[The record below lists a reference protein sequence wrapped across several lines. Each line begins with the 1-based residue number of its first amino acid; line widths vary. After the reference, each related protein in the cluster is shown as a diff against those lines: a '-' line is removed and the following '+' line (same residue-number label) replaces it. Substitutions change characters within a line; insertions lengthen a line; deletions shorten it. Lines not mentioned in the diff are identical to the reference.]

1 MSFQE
6 WSETRLLVFAAF
18 MAVFAALFQAM
29 GSLSGI
35 GFFISPLATAPI
47 FLITIISKGFGFL
60 AYFVAIFILL
70 LLRPDELFVFPFTT
84 GLIGLSFGITFPYI
98 RKNLL
103 LAVTNG
109 VVLMFGIFL
118 ILYVLKFP
126 ILGPTLG
133 KSFDLLFVGGSFAFT
148 FIYCLLWTFICR
160 FLLKKLKGLKYF

>member
-1 MSFQE
+1 MVRNTFACFCCIHGSFCCLIP
-6 WSETRLLVFAAF
+6 SN
-18 MAVFAALFQAM
+18 
-29 GSLSGI
+29 GNLSGI
-35 GFFISPLATAPI
+35 GFFFIPLATAPI
-47 FLITIISKGFGFL
+47 FLTTILSKGFGFL

-84 GLIGLSFGITFPYI
+84 GLIGLSFGITFHYI
-98 RKNLL
+98 KKNLL

-133 KSFDLLFVGGSFAFT
+133 KSFDLLFVGGSFSFT